1 MESIGQYTPQRE
13 FTTLG
18 GGQSEWTVA
27 RTDAGEEFFVK
38 RYLQPVVPDPDLGLS
53 ESTMRRLHDR
63 VAYFRARQMSVIGRL
78 DEEQFRRNVVGSKDF
93 FEHEGRFYKVT
104 PLIDEVSAIPLVRLP
119 VQDVAS
125 VLFGAVTAVEYLH
138 QRTIVHGDIK
148 PENIL
153 ISRNADDVLDAYLI
167 DLDEGYVVGYA
178 PSREDIVG
186 TIGYY
191 SPELGNYVAGH
202 AEGSTLTT
210 ASDIFSLA
218 LTLAEMLTGSVPG
231 FDRNRYRTA
240 AHALG
245 NRQTLDLTAC
255 GEPLADLLGRML
267 VLDPSARPSAPEVL
281 DHIGNLDLDRLLD
294 GAAVPPNGSDVAD
307 GSSADRT
314 GPLTGTVA
322 LVDDGE
328 GQGEDDDVALDDAS
342 ADGDTRTG
350 LGDVEASSDDESGLI
365 INLGR
370 PTDRE
375 DS

>member
-1 MESIGQYTPQRE
+1 MESIGEYTPQRE

-27 RTDAGEEFFVK
+27 CTDDGDEFFLK

-104 PLIDEVSAIPLVRLP
+104 PLITEVSVLPLVRQP

-153 ISRNADDVLDAYLI
+153 ISRDADGVLDAHLI
-167 DLDEGYVVGYA
+167 DLDEGYVEGYA

-191 SPELGNYVAGH
+191 SPELGDYVAGR
-202 AEGSTLTT
+202 AEGSALTT
-210 ASDIFSLA
+210 ASDMFSLA
-218 LTLAEMLTGSVPG
+218 LTLAEMLTGRVPA

-245 NRQTLDLTAC
+245 NGETLGLTAC
-255 GEPLADLLGRML
+255 GESLAELLGRML
-267 VLDPSARPSAPEVL
+267 VLDPSGRPSAPEVL
-281 DHIGNLDLDRLLD
+281 DHIGDLDPERLLD
-294 GAAVPPNGSDVAD
+294 GASAPSNGSAGPGTSAARA
-307 GSSADRT
+307 GSVN
-314 GPLTGTVA
+314 GTV
-322 LVDDGE
+322 VDDGE
-328 GQGEDDDVALDDAS
+328 GEDNQMVVDHKGTDEDDA
-342 ADGDTRTG
+342 AD
-350 LGDVEASSDDESGLI
+350 LGEAEPSSDDGSGLI

-370 PTDRE
+370 PTNRE